1 MEETTKKMQSGEV
14 KPIAPDALQAML
26 PASIAGWNRTE
37 ISSRGGAAGGIGGSN
52 AEAHYSSGDQAFTL
66 SITDAGALGALAT
79 MGGALSGQSSRQTE
93 TGYEKSAI
101 ENGNAVS
108 ETWDNTDKSG
118 SYSTVIASRFAVS
131 AEGDAPS
138 IDTLKQAVGAVDA
151 GKLAALAR

>member
-1 MEETTKKMQSGEV
+1 
-14 KPIAPDALQAML
+14 
-26 PASIAGWNRTE
+26 
-37 ISSRGGAAGGIGGSN
+37 
-52 AEAHYSSGDQAFTL
+52 
-66 SITDAGALGALAT
+66 

-138 IDTLKQAVGAVDA
+138 IDTLKQAVGSVDA
-151 GKLAALAR
+151 GKLAALARSGRWRPRTRLLRQGPRSTRSEEHTSTLQSLMRISSAVFSMTKKTKQPR

>member
-52 AEAHYSSGDQAFTL
+52 AEAHYSSGDQAHTL

-79 MGGALSGQSSRQTE
+79 MGSALSGHSSRQTE
-93 TGYEKSAI
+93 PGYEKRELAH
-101 ENGNAVS
+101 GNAVRD
-108 ETWDNTDKSG
+108 TWDNTATSG
-118 SYSTVIASRFAVS
+118 SYSTVHATRFAVP
-131 AEGDAPS
+131 AIGYAPALE
-138 IDTLKQAVGAVDA
+138 TFKHAA
-151 GKLAALAR
+151 GTG